1 MSAERRYRLLL
12 LSYPRSYR
20 AERAGEMLDV
30 LLAAEGRRGSW
41 SGLAEAVS
49 LVGHGVATRLSR
61 RVVGPALSPSVGLAG
76 VSLLCLLAILG
87 AQQLAASGIR
97 GLGLDGYP
105 DEWQMG
111 VLWVDPRWPVQ
122 ALWVATGVALLLGR
136 HRLAVASAWAAAAL
150 STWHLI
156 VTAVTTVELPWPG
169 DVGPHWVA
177 SGGMAQGSWA
187 LLSVSGAVMLGR
199 PAVTARARASLP
211 GRGWCTVVTTGLVGV
226 ALASVAGSAAYALR
240 GTAHPQLVEELR
252 GPVVPLVL
260 AAAVLASNLLRVPH
274 GRSALLMLGLL
285 AAAPLGA
292 RWSEPME
299 TFGAGVVVFTAGYAL
314 AQRRSR
320 RAVSAPHP
328 L

>member
-1 MSAERRYRLLL
+1 
-12 LSYPRSYR
+12 
-20 AERAGEMLDV
+20 
-30 LLAAEGRRGSW
+30 
-41 SGLAEAVS
+41 
-49 LVGHGVATRLSR
+49 
-61 RVVGPALSPSVGLAG
+61 
-76 VSLLCLLAILG
+76 
-87 AQQLAASGIR
+87 
-97 GLGLDGYP
+97 
-105 DEWQMG
+105 
-111 VLWVDPRWPVQ
+111 
-122 ALWVATGVALLLGR
+122 
-136 HRLAVASAWAAAAL
+136 
-150 STWHLI
+150 
-156 VTAVTTVELPWPG
+156 
-169 DVGPHWVA
+169 
-177 SGGMAQGSWA
+177 MAQGSWA

-199 PAVTARARASLP
+199 PAVTARARAGLP

-274 GRSALLMLGLL
+274 GRSALLVLGLL